1 MNDFKSL
8 TEFLSKLSISDLGKH
23 FTTISEL
30 YTKPIKS
37 WKKII
42 SYRKESYDFFL
53 LFVIYYSV
61 IVFFLISNSKFVIP
75 ITILEIVLTLIPFS
89 FLYIPFAFFRKK
101 WNKKI
106 KSNRLFRLLFVLKI
120 QFNILLVGVILL
132 AKWTEM
138 ESLYII
144 IENYIWLILLIFISV
159 FPLLLNLK
167 ITQKILWIFTNYVF
181 SQIFF
186 LLLFF
191 IFFKIPDID
200 LLGKKITLKTPTI
213 ENLNFNYDYHLSDL
227 RLNDKYFLVIFNAEK
242 KEVFLSN
249 TQFGTSRLVL
259 DIMEMNLRNLKN
271 KIRIIDSLK
280 QLPENEIELDS
291 FELKN
296 EKISKIQL
304 DSLRLEFNKIFYAD
318 IKLSDSLTTNA
329 VFKSNKI
336 YYKLINKHLKHY
348 DSIHK
353 SEKLIQ
359 TIIKTEPEFLVETE
373 NSGYVGIFKYND
385 QSIIERKIQIQKLRE
400 KFESREKYSTFFQSI
415 YTFPADFIIDNFY

>member
-37 WKKII
+37 WKKVI
-42 SYRKESYDFFL
+42 SCRKESYDFFL

-75 ITILEIVLTLIPFS
+75 MTILEIVLILIPFS

-120 QFNILLVGVILL
+120 QFNILLLGVILL

-138 ESLYII
+138 ESLHII
-144 IENYIWLILLIFISV
+144 IQNYIVLICLIFISV

-167 ITQKILWIFTNYVF
+167 ITQKILWVFTNYVF
-181 SQIFF
+181 SLIFI
-186 LLLFF
+186 LILFF
-191 IFFKIPDID
+191 VFFKIPDID

-213 ENLNFNYDYHLSDL
+213 ENSHFNYDYNFSDL
-227 RLNDKYFLVIFNAEK
+227 RLDDEYFIVILNVEK
-242 KEVFLSN
+242 KEVFLNN
-249 TQFGTSRLVL
+249 TQFGTLRLVV
-259 DIMEMNLRNLKN
+259 DIMKMDMRNRKN

-280 QLPENEIELDS
+280 QLPENEIVLES

-296 EKISKIQL
+296 EKISKIHL
-304 DSLRLEFNKIFYAD
+304 DSLRIEFNKIFYAD
-318 IKLSDSLTTNA
+318 IQLSDSLATNA
-329 VFKSNKI
+329 KFKSNKT
-336 YYKLINKHLKHY
+336 YYKLINKHLKYY

-359 TIIKTEPEFLVETE
+359 IIIKTEAEFLVETE

-385 QSIIERKIQIQKLRE
+385 QSIVERKIQIQNLRE

-415 YTFPADFIIDNFY
+415 YTFPVDFIIDNFY